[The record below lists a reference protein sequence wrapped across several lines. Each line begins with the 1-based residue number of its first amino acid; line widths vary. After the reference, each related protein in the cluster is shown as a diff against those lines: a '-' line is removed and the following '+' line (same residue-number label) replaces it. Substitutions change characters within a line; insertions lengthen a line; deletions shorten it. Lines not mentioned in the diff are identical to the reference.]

1 MNPLYLATAMLIC
14 FANDND
20 ALIPEKWAYE
30 GLAILEENMVMAN
43 LVHRDYSAEIREFGD
58 VVNAHRPA
66 ARTGR
71 RKTDS
76 DSYTAND
83 VSVTNVR
90 VPLDQWFYD
99 SFVIKDGESSK
110 AFKDL
115 VMVHLEP
122 AVQNMARMVDR
133 AVLGRCHEFI
143 KTPGTRSGRLLN
155 ISSSTARDYVL
166 EAREHL
172 NTQKAFMDGRNLV
185 LAPSAETALLKTD
198 LFVAANQRG
207 DGGSALE
214 NAMLG
219 RILGFNT
226 YMAQNVNYISTT
238 NADVVTGTV
247 TNALAAG
254 GSGAQ
259 ACTVTSYITSLGEYA
274 VVAGNDQ
281 PTHITAD
288 ADNGSN
294 TTSVTLNEANKYAT
308 LSSAVITVYKKCDV
322 KGNFAAGWAK
332 EVVVDGHTASKPP
345 QVGQLISFGTGV
357 NRHTYTVI
365 EATSVSTTETN
376 LLLDRPLEA
385 GISDN
390 DLAFPGPAGSMNLAF
405 HRNSIALVSR
415 PLALPDSSLGVRA
428 AVGVHN
434 GVAMRVIMQYDS
446 SLGGTR
452 VNLDVLAGVAIL
464 DDDLGCLLL
473 G

>member
-1 MNPLYLATAMLIC
+1 MNPLYFATAMLIC

-20 ALIPEKWAYE
+20 ALIPEKWAFE
-30 GLAILEENMVMAN
+30 GLAILEESMVMAN
-43 LVHRDYSAEIREFGD
+43 LVHRDFNDEIREFGD

-71 RKTDS
+71 RKTDA
-76 DSYTAND
+76 DSYTARD

-115 VMVHLEP
+115 VAVHLTP

-133 AVLGRCHEFI
+133 AVLGRCHEFT
-143 KTPGTRSGRLLN
+143 KTPQARAGRLLN
-155 ISSSTARDYVL
+155 MTSSNARDFVL

-214 NAMLG
+214 NALLG
-219 RILGFNT
+219 RILGFDT
-226 YMAQNVNYISTT
+226 YMAQNVNYIGVSG
-238 NADVVTGTV
+238 ADVVTGTV
-247 TNALAAG
+247 TNALAAN
-254 GSGAQ
+254 GSGSQ
-259 ACTVTSYITSLGEYA
+259 AVSVASYITTPGEYA
-274 VVAGNDQ
+274 VVDGNDQ
-281 PTHITAD
+281 PTYITAD
-288 ADNGSN
+288 TDDATN
-294 TTSVTLNEANKYAT
+294 TTAVTLNEANKYAT
-308 LSSAVITVYKKCDV
+308 SAGATITVYKKCAV
-322 KGNFAAGWAK
+322 QGAYAVGYSK
-332 EVVVDGHTASKPP
+332 EVIVDGHAANKGP
-345 QVGQLISFGTGV
+345 QVGQLIAFGTGASRKV
-357 NRHTYTVI
+357 YTVI
-365 EATSVSTTETN
+365 EATEDSTTQTS
-376 LLLDRPLEA
+376 LLLDRPLEVA
-385 GISDN
+385 LADN
-390 DLAFPGPAGSMNLAF
+390 DDAFPGPAGSMNLAF
-405 HRNSIALVSR
+405 HRESIALVSR
-415 PLALPDSSLGVRA
+415 PLALPDASLGVRA

>member
-1 MNPLYLATAMLIC
+1 MNPLYFATAMLIC

-30 GLAILEENMVMAN
+30 GLAILQENMVVAN
-43 LVHRDYSAEIREFGD
+43 MVHRDYSEEIKEFGD

-71 RKTDS
+71 RKTDA
-76 DSYTAND
+76 DEYTAND

-99 SFVIKDGESSK
+99 SFIIKDGESSK

-115 VMVHLEP
+115 VTVHLEP

-133 AVLGRCHEFI
+133 AILGRCHEFI
-143 KTPGTRSGRLLN
+143 KTPTSRAGRLLN
-155 ISSSTARDYVL
+155 MTSSNARDFVL

-214 NAMLG
+214 NARLG
-219 RILGFNT
+219 RILGFDT
-226 YMAQNVNYISTT
+226 FMAQNVNYISTA
-238 NADVVTGTV
+238 NADIVTGTI
-247 TNALAAG
+247 TNAAAAG
-254 GSGAQ
+254 ATGSQ
-259 ACTVTSYITSLGEYA
+259 NCTITGYEVNVGEYA

-281 PTHITAD
+281 PTYVTARTASTD
-288 ADNGSN
+288 
-294 TTSVTLNEANKYAT
+294 TTAITLNEANKYAT
-308 LSSAVITVYKKCDV
+308 GALAGVTVYKACDV
-322 KGNFAAGWAK
+322 KGDYSAGHSK
-332 EVVVDGHTASKPP
+332 EVVVDGHTANKGP
-345 QVGQLISFGTGV
+345 QVGQLISFGTGSS
-357 NRHTYTVI
+357 RHTYTII
-365 EATSVSTTETN
+365 EATANSSTETA
-376 LLLDRPLEA
+376 LLLDRPLA
-385 GISDN
+385 ANISDG

-405 HRNSIALVSR
+405 HRDAIALVSR
-415 PLALPDSSLGVRA
+415 PLAIPDSSLGVRA
-428 AVGVHN
+428 AVGVYN
-434 GVAMRVIMQYDS
+434 GIAMRVLMQYDS
-446 SLGGTR
+446 KAGGTR

-464 DDDLGCLLL
+464 DENLGCLLL

>member
-1 MNPLYLATAMLIC
+1 M
-14 FANDND
+14 
-20 ALIPEKWAYE
+20 
-30 GLAILEENMVMAN
+30 
-43 LVHRDYSAEIREFGD
+43 
-58 VVNAHRPA
+58 VNAHRPA

-115 VMVHLEP
+115 VLVHLEP

-133 AVLGRCHEFI
+133 AVLGRAHEFI
-143 KTPGTRSGRLLN
+143 KTPAARAGRLLN
-155 ISSSTARDYVL
+155 MTSSNARDFVL

-185 LAPSAETALLKTD
+185 LAPAAETSLLKTD

-226 YMAQNVNYISTT
+226 YMAQNVNYIGTT
-238 NADVVTGTV
+238 SADIVTGTV
-247 TNALAAG
+247 TSALAAG
-254 GSGAQ
+254 GSGSQ
-259 ACTVTSYITSLGEYA
+259 AVTVASYVTTLGEYA

-288 ADNGSN
+288 TDDGTD
-294 TTSVTLNEANKYAT
+294 TTAVTLNEANKYAT
-308 LSSAVITVYKKCDV
+308 LASAVITVYKKCDV
-322 KGNFAAGWAK
+322 KGNFAAGWSK
-332 EVVVDGHTASKPP
+332 DVVVDGHTASKGP
-345 QVGQLISFGTGV
+345 QVGQLVSFGTGAS
-357 NRHTYTVI
+357 RHTYTVI
-365 EATSVSTTETN
+365 EATQTTTTETA
-376 LLLDRPLEA
+376 LLLDRPLSA
-385 GISDN
+385 AISDG
-390 DLAFPGPAGSMNLAF
+390 DAVFPGPAGSMNLAF

-415 PLALPDSSLGVRA
+415 PLALPDASLGVRA

-434 GVAMRVIMQYDS
+434 GVSMRVIMQYDS

-464 DDDLGCLLL
+464 DDDLGCLLI